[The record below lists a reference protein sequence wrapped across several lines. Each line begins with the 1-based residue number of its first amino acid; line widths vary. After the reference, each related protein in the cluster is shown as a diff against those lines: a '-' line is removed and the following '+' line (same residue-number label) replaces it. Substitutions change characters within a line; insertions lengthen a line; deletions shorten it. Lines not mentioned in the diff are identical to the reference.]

1 MLRKRYSLP
10 LLVGLGV
17 WLAIAAILLYTN
29 LASAQQTSTASTLS
43 TPSLTAVA
51 GEGAVE
57 LSWESVSGA
66 ARYELWMWNSAD
78 GWKQLDDGSLTSTT
92 FSHTGLTVGTTYYYW
107 IRAVSASGETSD
119 WSVRKEATV
128 AGSVPTTTSTSTPP
142 SMVSGLSKPV
152 LTAEA
157 GAGKVELSW
166 EAVTGAVRYVLYTW
180 TSADGWQRLDDGG
193 LTGTSYSHTGV
204 TVSTTYFYAIRAVNT
219 EGETS
224 EWSEYVSLTWATA
237 TPEDTPT
244 PTATTSDPKGLT
256 ETITPSFDY
265 VEDSIL
271 VTWDPPISGS
281 VSHYT
286 LTRTH
291 EDQSVVITKTIRVE
305 GTSTSYSDSDVEF
318 GFSYD
323 YVVTAF
329 FDAPTAT
336 PTATATAIPPAT
348 ATPTPTATAPTPT
361 ATVTPTVTPRRN
373 PRSIGAIS
381 VLSYGTSPATVSW
394 NPPTETPVDYQV
406 NWARAG
412 ESYPTGAENNAY
424 PTGRSY
430 RITGLE
436 QAHNKVRVRA
446 RYNGSFG
453 PWIEIEF
460 GGPSEITSTPTA
472 TPTPTA
478 KAPTPT
484 ATHTYGNAHTYGQS
498 PDTYGNVHTYGHA
511 HTYGAHTY
519 GHAHTYGP
527 HVHSWAHGD
536 ADTYSHSPDTYCY
549 VHTNGHAHTCGHA
562 HTYGHANEE
571 PPAYRCNLSSLVW
584 HQPSLCFLESSH

>member
-57 LSWESVSGA
+57 LSWDSVSGA
-66 ARYELWMWNSAD
+66 ARYELWMWNSAN
-78 GWKQLDDGSLTSTT
+78 GWKQLDGGSLTSTT

-107 IRAVSASGETSD
+107 IRAVSASGERSD
-119 WSVRKEATV
+119 WSERKEATV
-128 AGSVPTTTSTSTPP
+128 AGSVPTATSTSTPP
-142 SMVSGLSKPV
+142 SVVSGLSKPV

-193 LTGTSYSHTGV
+193 LTGTSYSQTGV
-204 TVSTTYFYAIRAVNT
+204 TVSTTYYYAIRAVNT

-224 EWSEYVSLTWATA
+224 EWSEYVSLTWGTA

-305 GTSTSYSDSDVEF
+305 GTSTSYLDSDVEF

-336 PTATATAIPPAT
+336 PTATATAIPT
-348 ATPTPTATAPTPT
+348 AADTY
-361 ATVTPTVTPRRN
+361 
-373 PRSIGAIS
+373 SHS
-381 VLSYGTSPATVSW
+381 
-394 NPPTETPVDYQV
+394 
-406 NWARAG
+406 
-412 ESYPTGAENNAY
+412 
-424 PTGRSY
+424 
-430 RITGLE
+430 
-436 QAHNKVRVRA
+436 
-446 RYNGSFG
+446 
-453 PWIEIEF
+453 
-460 GGPSEITSTPTA
+460 
-472 TPTPTA
+472 
-478 KAPTPT
+478 
-484 ATHTYGNAHTYGQS
+484 HTYSHS
-498 PDTYGNVHTYGHA
+498 PDTYGNVHTYGH
-511 HTYGAHTY
+511 GHTY
-519 GHAHTYGP
+519 GHAK
-527 HVHSWAHGD
+527 
-536 ADTYSHSPDTYCY
+536 
-549 VHTNGHAHTCGHA
+549 
-562 HTYGHANEE
+562 EE
-571 PPAYRCNLSSLVW
+571 PPVYRCNLSSLVW
-584 HQPSLCFLESSH
+584 HQPSHCFLESSH